1 MNHQQPNSCQASVFF
16 EGSPIETSLRAL
28 LSNWAWSWWHPGLQI
43 LTSIC
48 ENLGKNWEQIY
59 TNLLSWGAP
68 TCIGRI
74 PGKSN
79 LISPFFIVWWH
90 EAYEVCGIR
99 ASPSTAKNATG
110 WFLRGLEG
118 RITIALKIT
127 PITSHLLEYRNFE
140 LWVVGTCRNYG
151 FLAFHFSL
159 VKEVLACPETRRSS
173 GLSKYDIFRRIVA
186 DVQAMARRN
195 GCLSGTLL
203 EHHGFHFPM
212 QQDIVLNTK
221 PRNPFEDR
229 ACSTWNTDDTWSA
242 S

>member
-1 MNHQQPNSCQASVFF
+1 MWR
-16 EGSPIETSLRAL
+16 TSLL
-28 LSNWAWSWWHPGLQI
+28 
-43 LTSIC
+43 
-48 ENLGKNWEQIY
+48 
-59 TNLLSWGAP
+59 
-68 TCIGRI
+68 
-74 PGKSN
+74 
-79 LISPFFIVWWH
+79 
-90 EAYEVCGIR
+90 
-99 ASPSTAKNATG
+99 TAKNATG

-140 LWVVGTCRNYG
+140 LWVVGTCRNYCMYG

-173 GLSKYDIFRRIVA
+173 GLSKYDIFRRISN

-203 EHHGFHFPM
+203 GHHGFHVPM
-212 QQDIVLNTK
+212 QQDILLNTQ

-229 ACSTWNTDDTWSA
+229 ACFT
-242 S
+242 